1 MLPTHQ
7 LSITE
12 LVHHFQAT
20 KSLPVLALL
29 AFSIVTQH
37 RTVELL
43 YGGLC
48 SLFHRPS
55 PVHRPDDAEAIDH
68 ILGRRAEFAQHAVL
82 YREQLVHAYGDRV
95 ALGGLPASFVAVRR
109 ESAWEENGRLILGEY
124 GEGARVACI
133 TDGACVV
140 NDHYERIPGVRH
152 IHSIQRYGGMGE
164 FLVATGDGHKS
175 LDLWTCSGNEVRFV
189 RTMTKRLAGF
199 TAAAEVGGE
208 YYFGSDFSGRPNFI
222 TVLGGPRYFFPK
234 KAYLMHVAAFHVL
247 FDRYL
252 VSVNKELNVSGGR
265 RALSVFDTRTRRFV
279 YCDYMPSCSLHLA
292 LDHRSTLP
300 SR

>member
-1 MLPTHQ
+1 MLPALNQ

-29 AFSIVTQH
+29 AATIVRQR

-43 YGGLC
+43 YGGHC
-48 SLFHRPS
+48 SVFHRPS
-55 PVHRPDDAEAIDH
+55 PIHLPEDAEALER
-68 ILGRRAEFAQHAVL
+68 ILGRRAEFTQHAVL
-82 YREQLVHAYGDRV
+82 YREQLMRAYGDRV
-95 ALGGLPASFVAVRR
+95 AMQGLPTSFLAARR
-109 ESAWEENGRLILGEY
+109 ESVWEENGRLILGEY

-133 TDGACVV
+133 TASACVV

-152 IHSIQRYGGMGE
+152 IHSIQKYGGTGE
-164 FLVATGDGHKS
+164 FLVATGDGHKY
-175 LDLWTCSGNEVRFV
+175 LDLWASSGDEVRFV
-189 RTMTKRLAGF
+189 RTITKRLAGF

-222 TVLGGPRYFFPK
+222 RVLGGPRYFFPE
-234 KAYLMHVAAFHVL
+234 KAYLMHSAAFHVL

-265 RALSVFDTRTRRFV
+265 RALSVFDTRPRRFV
-279 YCDYMPSCSLHLA
+279 YCDYMPS
-292 LDHRSTLP
+292 
-300 SR
+300 

>member
-1 MLPTHQ
+1 MLPALNQ

-29 AFSIVTQH
+29 AATIVRQR

-43 YGGLC
+43 YGGHC
-48 SLFHRPS
+48 SIFHRPS
-55 PVHRPDDAEAIDH
+55 PIHPPEDPEALER
-68 ILGRRAEFAQHAVL
+68 ILCQRAEFAQHAVL
-82 YREQLVHAYGDRV
+82 DREQLMRAYGDRV
-95 ALGGLPASFVAVRR
+95 AMQGLPTSFLAARR
-109 ESAWEENGRLILGEY
+109 ESVWEENGRLILGEY

-133 TDGACVV
+133 TESACVV

-152 IHSIQRYGGMGE
+152 IHSIQNFGDTGD
-164 FLVATGDGHKS
+164 FLVATGDGHKF
-175 LDLWTCSGNEVRFV
+175 LDLWSSSGDEVRFV
-189 RTMTKRLAGF
+189 RTITKRLAGF

-222 TVLGGPRYFFPK
+222 RVLGGPRYFFPE
-234 KAYLMHVAAFHVL
+234 KAYLMHAAAFHVL

-265 RALSVFDTRTRRFV
+265 RALSVFDTRTHRFV
-279 YCDYMPSCSLHLA
+279 YCDCMPS
-292 LDHRSTLP
+292 
-300 SR
+300 

>member
-1 MLPTHQ
+1 MLPTQ

-12 LVHHFQAT
+12 LVHHVQAT
-20 KSLPVLALL
+20 KSLPALALL
-29 AFSIVTQH
+29 AVSVVRQR

-43 YGGLC
+43 YGGHC
-48 SLFHRPS
+48 ALFHRPS
-55 PVHRPDDAEAIDH
+55 PVYPPDDADAIDQ

-82 YREQLVHAYGDRV
+82 YRHQLMRDYGDRV
-95 ALGGLPASFVAVRR
+95 ALGRLPASFVAARR
-109 ESAWEENGRLILGEY
+109 ESVWEENGRLILGEY
-124 GEGARVACI
+124 GEGARIACI
-133 TDGACVV
+133 TDRACVV

-152 IHSIQRYGGMGE
+152 IHSIQKYDGTGE
-164 FLVATGDGHKS
+164 FLVATGDGHKY
-175 LDLWTCSGNEVRFV
+175 LDLWTCSGSEVRFV
-189 RTMTKRLAGF
+189 RTMMKRLAGF

-222 TVLGGPRYFFPK
+222 RVLGGPRYFFPT
-234 KAYLMHVAAFHVL
+234 KAYLMHAAAFHVL

-279 YCDYMPSCSLHLA
+279 YCDYMPTTAPHLA

>member
-1 MLPTHQ
+1 MLPGLNQ

-29 AFSIVTQH
+29 AATIVKQR

-43 YGGLC
+43 YGGHC
-48 SLFHRPS
+48 SVFHRPS
-55 PVHRPDDAEAIDH
+55 PVHAPEEAVALEH

-82 YREQLVHAYGDRV
+82 YREQLMRAYGDRV
-95 ALGGLPASFVAVRR
+95 ALRCLPASFASARR
-109 ESAWEENGRLILGEY
+109 ESVWEEDGRLILGEY
-124 GEGARVACI
+124 GEGARVACV
-133 TDGACVV
+133 TGRGCVV

-152 IHSIQRYGGMGE
+152 IHSIQRYGGTGE
-164 FLVATGDGHKS
+164 FLVATGDGHKY
-175 LDLWTCSGNEVRFV
+175 LDLWASSGDEVRFV
-189 RTMTKRLAGF
+189 RTVTKRLAGF

-222 TVLGGPRYFFPK
+222 SVLGGPRYFFPR
-234 KAYLMHVAAFHVL
+234 KAYLMHTAAFHVV

-252 VSVNKELNVSGGR
+252 ASVNKELNISGGR
-265 RALSVFDTRTRRFV
+265 RALSVFDTQAHRFV
-279 YCDYMPSCSLHLA
+279 YCDYMAS
-292 LDHRSTLP
+292 
-300 SR
+300 

>member
-1 MLPTHQ
+1 MLPALNQ

-29 AFSIVTQH
+29 AATIVRQR

-43 YGGLC
+43 YGGHC
-48 SLFHRPS
+48 SVFHRPS
-55 PVHRPDDAEAIDH
+55 PVHLPEGAEVIER
-68 ILGRRAEFAQHAVL
+68 ILNRHAEFAQHAVL
-82 YREQLVHAYGDRV
+82 YRDQLMRSYGDRV
-95 ALGGLPASFVAVRR
+95 ALGGLPASFLSARR
-109 ESAWEENGRLILGEY
+109 ESVWEENGRLILGEY

-133 TDGACVV
+133 TESACVV
-140 NDHYERIPGVRH
+140 NDHYQRIPGVRH
-152 IHSIQRYGGMGE
+152 IHSIQKYGGTGQ
-164 FLVATGDGHKS
+164 FLVATGDGHKY
-175 LDLWTCSGNEVRFV
+175 LDLWASSGDEVRFV
-189 RTMTKRLAGF
+189 RTITKRLAGF

-222 TVLGGPRYFFPK
+222 RVLGGPRYFFPE

-247 FDRYL
+247 FERYL

-265 RALSVFDTRTRRFV
+265 RVLSVFDTRTRRFV
-279 YCDYMPSCSLHLA
+279 YCDYMPS
-292 LDHRSTLP
+292 
-300 SR
+300 